1 MLYGIQTTQTSWST
15 TTALLQEEV
24 GNMLKKKTKHK
35 NPHYCYSLVC
45 LQRLNTTL
53 NLKFLTKQQ
62 LQQSN
67 KSAKLL
73 LRNWL
78 FKVSGESSYFKVIS
92 QSILEYVLKY
102 IFISGELLTNQLSL
116 GL

>member
-1 MLYGIQTTQTSWST
+1 M
-15 TTALLQEEV
+15 
-24 GNMLKKKTKHK
+24 
-35 NPHYCYSLVC
+35 
-45 LQRLNTTL
+45 L
-53 NLKFLTKQQ
+53 NLKFLAKQQ

-92 QSILEYVLKY
+92 RNILKYVLKY
-102 IFISGELLTNQLSL
+102 IVILGELLTNTQLRL
-116 GL
+116 GF